1 MKTDQYV
8 KKSAVAAL
16 ITVFLWASAFPATK
30 YLLDYYSSTSIM
42 TLRFLIASLTIIAV
56 IAIKKTKLPD
66 KKDIPLFVLSGFLG
80 IFLYSWLFITGVN
93 TVPSGV
99 SSFLVASAPVF
110 ATLFSIAILKERVK
124 LLSWAG
130 IAISFCGLIVVTASQ
145 MSGFVMNVGVLLLVG
160 ASISI
165 SLYTITQRQL
175 TKKYTP
181 FEAAAYSV
189 LFGTV
194 FTLIFLPDLI
204 REMPN
209 VPLAINII
217 PVYLGIFP
225 AAIAYLSWSYALSKA
240 KNTAHVTMF
249 LYLVPFIATVLA
261 LLWLGEGIALSAFV
275 GGVVIILGM
284 LISSS
289 TKQSDTS

>member
-8 KKSAVAAL
+8 KKSAAAAL

-30 YLLDYYSSTSIM
+30 YLLDYYSPMSIM